1 MGTVEPGI
9 NRKSFF
15 SGKVFRII
23 AICLAFIIIVGG
35 VFIFLRIR
43 NLNSKDAVEQ
53 RTAEV
58 TRGQLV
64 DSITGSAPVESANR
78 SELSPKVTATLQQIN
93 CKEGDQVKKGD
104 VLFVLDNTD
113 ALLNIENTKNQIA
126 QMQLTLDST
135 SKSVDG
141 LTVEAP
147 FSGQVTGISVK
158 EGDSLNKG
166 GALLTITDV
175 SSLSVT
181 LPFSGTAAK
190 NIAVG
195 EKATVFIPDL
205 MLSVDGTVSYRSS
218 KPYTTAS
225 GGELYNVDISIKNPG
240 SLTEGMKASAEIKAG
255 GTVLDST
262 ESGTLTYKNKKTLRS
277 DAGGTVTDINVRE
290 NEFVNSGDV
299 LVTLENEDLVLTS
312 STNDIKMENLKSQLE
327 IQQKQLDYYTITAPF
342 DGTIT
347 SMGTANEGDTVKQGE
362 VLAVVSDMNHLQF
375 SINIDELDISKIA
388 VGQDVNITAEAL
400 SETQTAPLAGKVSK
414 IAMEG
419 TSNNGVTT
427 YPVTVTVEDND
438 AGKLKTGM
446 NIDAE
451 ILVSNKQNVLMV
463 PLEAVISRAGRSF
476 VYVKGAAGS
485 GQSGQTGQFGQG
497 NPFGQDAQN
506 GSNTDQSGESRWN
519 GQGGQT
525 GAKDRNWQN
534 GTGTTSGSGIR
545 QSFRNRNT
553 SGAAIGANTSGA
565 AFGPNVSGGYFGQN
579 SSGSAA
585 GVRGMTRRQNTDSY
599 YAGAIL
605 TEVQT
610 GISNDT
616 YIEIV
621 DGLSEGQV
629 VVLPKTSTASSN
641 NSTNKNSG
649 FSLGGFGQTV
659 RRSSSG
665 NSFQGGGMPGGGP
678 GGF

>member
-1 MGTVEPGI
+1 MGIVEPGI

-15 SGKVFRII
+15 SGKAFRVI

-35 VFIFLRIR
+35 VFIFLRIKK
-43 NLNSKDAVEQ
+43 LNNKNSVVQ

-64 DSITGSAPVESANR
+64 DSIAGSAPVESANR

-135 SKSVDG
+135 SKSVGG

-147 FSGQVTGISVK
+147 FSGQVTGISAK

-181 LPFSGTAAK
+181 LPFSGAAAK
-190 NIAVG
+190 NIAIG

-205 MLSVDGTVSYRSS
+205 MLSVDGTVAYRSS

-240 SLTEGMKASAEIKAG
+240 SLAEGMKASAGIKAG

-262 ESGTLTYKNKKTLRS
+262 DSGTLTYKNKKTLRS

-375 SINIDELDISKIA
+375 SIDIDELDISKIA
-388 VGQDVNITAEAL
+388 VGQDVSITAEAL
-400 SETQTAPLAGKVSK
+400 AETQAAPLAGKVSK

-427 YPVTVTVEDND
+427 YPVTVTVDDND
-438 AGKLKTGM
+438 IGKLKTGM

-451 ILVSNKQNVLMV
+451 ILVSNRQNVLMV
-463 PLEAVISRAGRSF
+463 PLEAVISRGGRSF
-476 VYVKGAAGS
+476 VYIKGAAGS
-485 GQSGQTGQFGQG
+485 EQSGQTFQGNQSGPGNQFSKDSQNGQSGQSWQ
-497 NPFGQDAQN
+497 
-506 GSNTDQSGESRWN
+506 SNWN

-525 GAKDRNWQN
+525 GASGRNWQN
-534 GTGTTSGSGIR
+534 GTGTTSGSGIGR
-545 QSFRNRNT
+545 SFRSRNT
-553 SGAAIGANTSGA
+553 SGAAIGANIPGGGFRANTSGA
-565 AFGPNVSGGYFGQN
+565 AFGPNTSG
-579 SSGSAA
+579 AA
-585 GVRGMTRRQNTDSY
+585 IGMPSQMRRQNTDSY

-616 YIEIV
+616 YIEITG
-621 DGLSEGQV
+621 GLSEGQV
-629 VVLPKTSTASSN
+629 VVLPKTTTASSSN
-641 NSTNKNSG
+641 TSKNSG
-649 FSLGGFGQTV
+649 FNMGGIGQTF
-659 RRSSSG
+659 RRSNSG
-665 NSFQGGGMPGGGP
+665 NSNQGGGMPGGP